1 MFCPQCATANGSDVK
16 FCRSCGA
23 GLEAVA
29 LAISKPTKKKL
40 DRKTSEPATAQEL
53 LEQRIK
59 GMTGMIRGSILMVV
73 SLLLTIPF
81 QLFLPP
87 TFDAPWILIWVVFF
101 GWMTVWGGIEVAN
114 GLSAVLEAKS
124 RLRLLGMTG
133 KETVLEATQHDALM
147 SGQPLAINDQRSDL
161 TSPSRV
167 SVTEGTTRQ
176 LND

>member
-1 MFCPQCATANGSDVK
+1 MYCPQCATANGPDVK

-40 DRKTSEPATAQEL
+40 DRKTSEPTTAQEW

-59 GMTGMIRGSILMVV
+59 GMSGIIRGSILMMV

-81 QLFLPP
+81 HLFLPP

-101 GWMTVWGGIEVAN
+101 GWMTVWGGIEVAY
-114 GLSAVLEAKS
+114 GLSALLEAKS
-124 RLRLLGMTG
+124 QLRLLGMTG
-133 KETVLEATQHDALM
+133 KETIVEANQHDALM
-147 SGQPLAINDQRSDL
+147 AGQPFAIHDQRTNF
-161 TSPSRV
+161 TSPSTT

>member
-1 MFCPQCATANGSDVK
+1 MFCPQCATANGPDVK

-29 LAISKPTKKKL
+29 LALTKPTKKKL
-40 DRKTSEPATAQEL
+40 DRKKSEPTAQDW
-53 LEQRIK
+53 LERRIK
-59 GMTGMIRGSILMVV
+59 GNSAITRGSILIIV
-73 SLLLTIPF
+73 SLLLTVPF
-81 QLFLPP
+81 RLFLPS

-114 GLSAVLEAKS
+114 GLSSVLEAKS
-124 RLRLLGMTG
+124 RLRLLGLTG
-133 KETVLEATQHDALM
+133 KETVLEARQHEALM
-147 SGQPLAINDQRSDL
+147 AGHPVNDQGSGF
-161 TSPSRV
+161 TSPSPV

>member
-1 MFCPQCATANGSDVK
+1 MYCPQCATANGADVR

-23 GLEAVA
+23 QLEAVA
-29 LAISKPTKKKL
+29 LAISKPTKKKS
-40 DRKTSEPATAQEL
+40 DRNTGEPTTAQDW
-53 LEQRIK
+53 LERRI
-59 GMTGMIRGSILMVV
+59 TGVSAILRGSILMTV

-114 GLSAVLEAKS
+114 GLSSLLEAKS
-124 RLRLLGMTG
+124 RLRLLGLTG
-133 KETVLEATQHDALM
+133 KETALEARQHDALM
-147 SGQPLAINDQRSDL
+147 SGQPLAINDQRSGF
-161 TSPSRV
+161 TSPSSA